1 MVVKLPTTRGKLTD
15 NQMLSDLT
23 WLRVGGPAEYFFQ
36 PSDLEDL
43 KYFLSN
49 VPDNISLFPIGVGSN
64 LLVRDGGIKGV
75 VIRLGKGFNSV
86 EVSNG
91 LVVAGAAALDSFV
104 ARRAADNGYD
114 LTFLRT
120 IPGSIGGALKMNAGC
135 YGKYISDY
143 FVSAKAVN
151 RSGEV
156 VKLEKTDVLFSYRNT
171 DLSADLVVVSVTFAP
186 PSGEVAALYE
196 KMRIQKEKRDSEQ
209 PTKEI
214 TAGSTFR
221 NPCGFSSSGHI
232 NEDHEFKAWKVIEDA
247 GLRGFQ
253 MGAAK
258 MHEKHPN
265 FLTNTGGAT
274 ASELEEFGELVRK
287 RVFKDSGIDLKWE
300 IIRVG
305 GPLNDVF
312 KRRKSP

>member
-1 MVVKLPTTRGKLTD
+1 MFFKLPKTRGKLTD

-43 KYFLSN
+43 MYFLSKL
-49 VPDNISLFPIGVGSN
+49 PENISLFPIGVGSN

-171 DLSADLVVVSVTFAP
+171 DLSSDLVVVSVTFAP
-186 PSGEVAALYE
+186 PSGEVEALYE

-274 ASELEEFGELVRK
+274 ASELEELGEVVRK
-287 RVFKDSGIDLKWE
+287 RVFKNSGIDLKWE
-300 IIRVG
+300 IIRIG
-305 GPLNDVF
+305 YPI
-312 KRRKSP
+312 K

>member
-1 MVVKLPTTRGKLTD
+1 MVVKLPKTRGKLTD

-43 KYFLSN
+43 MYFLSN
-49 VPDNISLFPIGVGSN
+49 LSDNISLFPIGVGSN

-91 LVVAGAAALDSFV
+91 LVVAGAGALDSFV

-186 PSGEVAALYE
+186 PSGEIAALYE

-247 GLRGFQ
+247 GLRGVQ

-274 ASELEEFGELVRK
+274 ASELEEFGEMVRK
-287 RVFKDSGIDLKWE
+287 KVFKNSGIDLKWE

-305 GPLNDVF
+305 DP
-312 KRRKSP
+312 

>member
-1 MVVKLPTTRGKLTD
+1 MVVKLPKTRGKLTD

-43 KYFLSN
+43 MYFLSN

-91 LVVAGAAALDSFV
+91 LVVAGAGALDSFV

-186 PSGEVAALYE
+186 PSGEIAALYE

-247 GLRGFQ
+247 GLRGVQ

-274 ASELEEFGELVRK
+274 ASELEEFGEMVRK
-287 RVFKDSGIDLKWE
+287 KVFKNSGIDLKWE

-305 GPLNDVF
+305 DP
-312 KRRKSP
+312 

>member
-1 MVVKLPTTRGKLTD
+1 MFFKLPKTRGKLTD

-43 KYFLSN
+43 MYFLSKL
-49 VPDNISLFPIGVGSN
+49 PENISLFPIGVGSN

-156 VKLEKTDVLFSYRNT
+156 VKLGKNDVLFSYRNT
-171 DLSADLVVVSVTFAP
+171 DLSSDLVVVSVTFAP
-186 PSGEVAALYE
+186 PSGEVEALHE

-232 NEDHEFKAWKVIEDA
+232 NEDHDFKAWKVIEDA

-274 ASELEEFGELVRK
+274 ASELEEIGELVRK
-287 RVFKDSGIDLKWE
+287 KVFKNSGIDLKWE
-300 IIRVG
+300 IIRIG
-305 GPLNDVF
+305 YPI
-312 KRRKSP
+312 K

>member
-49 VPDNISLFPIGVGSN
+49 LPDKISLFPIGVGSN

-287 RVFKDSGIDLKWE
+287 RVFKNSGIDLEWE

-305 GPLNDVF
+305 DP
-312 KRRKSP
+312 

>member
-151 RSGEV
+151 RNGEV

-171 DLSADLVVVSVTFAP
+171 DLSSDIVVTSVTFAP
-186 PSGEVAALYE
+186 PSEEIEVLHE

-221 NPCGFSSSGHI
+221 NPCGFSSSGQI

-287 RVFKDSGIDLKWE
+287 KVFKNSGIDLKWE
-300 IIRVG
+300 IIRIG
-305 GPLNDVF
+305 DPL
-312 KRRKSP
+312 K

>member
-1 MVVKLPTTRGKLTD
+1 MFVKLPKTRGKLTD

-43 KYFLSN
+43 MYFLSN

-186 PSGEVAALYE
+186 PSGEVSALYE

-287 RVFKDSGIDLKWE
+287 RVFKNSGIDLKWE

-305 GPLNDVF
+305 DP
-312 KRRKSP
+312 

>member
-1 MVVKLPTTRGKLTD
+1 MVVKLPKTRGKLTD

-43 KYFLSN
+43 MYFLSN

-274 ASELEEFGELVRK
+274 ASELEEFGEMVRK
-287 RVFKDSGIDLKWE
+287 RVFKNSGIDLKWE

-305 GPLNDVF
+305 DP
-312 KRRKSP
+312 

>member
-1 MVVKLPTTRGKLTD
+1 MVVKLPKTRGKLTD

-43 KYFLSN
+43 MYFLSN

-156 VKLEKTDVLFSYRNT
+156 VKLEKPDVLFSYRNT

-196 KMRIQKEKRDSEQ
+196 KMRVQKEKRDSEQ

-287 RVFKDSGIDLKWE
+287 KVFKNSGIDLKWE

-305 GPLNDVF
+305 DP
-312 KRRKSP
+312 

>member
-1 MVVKLPTTRGKLTD
+1 MVVKLPKTRGKLTD

-43 KYFLSN
+43 MYFLSN

-247 GLRGFQ
+247 GLRGVQ

-274 ASELEEFGELVRK
+274 ASELEEFGEMVRK
-287 RVFKDSGIDLKWE
+287 KVFKNSGIDLKWE

-305 GPLNDVF
+305 DP
-312 KRRKSP
+312 

>member
-1 MVVKLPTTRGKLTD
+1 MSIDMVVKLPTTRGKLTD

-43 KYFLSN
+43 MYFLSN

-287 RVFKDSGIDLKWE
+287 RVFKSSGIDLEWE

-305 GPLNDVF
+305 DP
-312 KRRKSP
+312 

>member
-43 KYFLSN
+43 MYFLSN

-135 YGKYISDY
+135 YGNYISDY

-151 RSGEV
+151 RSGDV
-156 VKLEKTDVLFSYRNT
+156 VKLEKPDVLFSYRNT

-186 PSGEVAALYE
+186 PSGKVEALYE

-287 RVFKDSGIDLKWE
+287 RVFKNSGIDLKWE

-305 GPLNDVF
+305 DP
-312 KRRKSP
+312 

>member
-1 MVVKLPTTRGKLTD
+1 MFVKLPKTRGKLTD

-43 KYFLSN
+43 MYFLSKL
-49 VPDNISLFPIGVGSN
+49 PENISLFPIGVGSN

-91 LVVAGAAALDSFV
+91 LVVAGAAALDSVV

-135 YGKYISDY
+135 YGKYVSDY

-171 DLSADLVVVSVTFAP
+171 DLSSDLVVVSVTFAP
-186 PSGEVAALYE
+186 PSGEVEALYE

-232 NEDHEFKAWKVIEDA
+232 NEDHDFKAWKVIEDA

-274 ASELEEFGELVRK
+274 ASELEEFGEVVRK
-287 RVFKDSGIDLKWE
+287 RVFKNSGIDLKWE

-305 GPLNDVF
+305 DP
-312 KRRKSP
+312 

>member
-171 DLSADLVVVSVTFAP
+171 DLSADLVVVSVTLAP

-305 GPLNDVF
+305 DP
-312 KRRKSP
+312 

>member
-1 MVVKLPTTRGKLTD
+1 MVVKLPKIRGKLTD
-15 NQMLSDLT
+15 NRMLADLT

-43 KYFLSN
+43 MYFLSKL
-49 VPDNISLFPIGVGSN
+49 PENISLFPIGVGSN

-171 DLSADLVVVSVTFAP
+171 DLSSDLVVVSVTFAP
-186 PSGEVAALYE
+186 PSGEVEALYE

-221 NPCGFSSSGHI
+221 NPCGFSSSGQI
-232 NEDHEFKAWKVIEDA
+232 NEDHDFKAWKVIEDA

-287 RVFKDSGIDLKWE
+287 RVFKNSGIDLKWE

-305 GPLNDVF
+305 DP
-312 KRRKSP
+312 

>member
-1 MVVKLPTTRGKLTD
+1 MFVKLPKTRGKLTD

-43 KYFLSN
+43 MYFLSKL
-49 VPDNISLFPIGVGSN
+49 PENISLFPIGVGSN

-171 DLSADLVVVSVTFAP
+171 DLSSDLVVVSVTFAP
-186 PSGEVAALYE
+186 PSGEVEALYE

-232 NEDHEFKAWKVIEDA
+232 NEDHDFKAWKVIEDA

-253 MGAAK
+253 IGAAK

-274 ASELEEFGELVRK
+274 ASELEEFGEVVRK
-287 RVFKDSGIDLKWE
+287 RVFKNSGIDLKWE

-305 GPLNDVF
+305 DP
-312 KRRKSP
+312 

>member
-221 NPCGFSSSGHI
+221 NPCGFSSSGHT

-305 GPLNDVF
+305 DP
-312 KRRKSP
+312 

>member
-1 MVVKLPTTRGKLTD
+1 MVVKLPKTRGKLTD

-43 KYFLSN
+43 MYFLSN

-196 KMRIQKEKRDSEQ
+196 KMRVQKEKRDSEQ

-232 NEDHEFKAWKVIEDA
+232 NEDHEFKDWKVIEDA

-274 ASELEEFGELVRK
+274 ASELEEFGEMVRK
-287 RVFKDSGIDLKWE
+287 RVFKNSGIDLKWE

-305 GPLNDVF
+305 DP
-312 KRRKSP
+312 

>member
-15 NQMLSDLT
+15 NQMLSDIT

-43 KYFLSN
+43 MYFLSN

-91 LVVAGAAALDSFV
+91 LVVAGAAALDSLV

-156 VKLEKTDVLFSYRNT
+156 VTLEKTDVLFSYRNT

-287 RVFKDSGIDLKWE
+287 RVFKNSGIDLEWE

-305 GPLNDVF
+305 DP
-312 KRRKSP
+312 

>member
-1 MVVKLPTTRGKLTD
+1 MVVKLPKTRGKLTD

-43 KYFLSN
+43 MYFLSN
-49 VPDNISLFPIGVGSN
+49 LPDNISLFPIGVGSN

-186 PSGEVAALYE
+186 PSGEIAALYE

-247 GLRGFQ
+247 GLRGVQ

-274 ASELEEFGELVRK
+274 ASELEEFGEMVRK
-287 RVFKDSGIDLKWE
+287 KVFKNSGIDLKWE

-305 GPLNDVF
+305 DP
-312 KRRKSP
+312 

>member
-1 MVVKLPTTRGKLTD
+1 MVVKLPKTRGKLTD

-43 KYFLSN
+43 MYFLSN

-247 GLRGFQ
+247 GLRGVQ

-287 RVFKDSGIDLKWE
+287 RVFKNSGIDLKWE

-305 GPLNDVF
+305 DP
-312 KRRKSP
+312 

>member
-1 MVVKLPTTRGKLTD
+1 MFFKLPKTRGKLTD

-43 KYFLSN
+43 MYFLSKL
-49 VPDNISLFPIGVGSN
+49 PENISLFPIGVGSN

-135 YGKYISDY
+135 YGKYVSDY

-171 DLSADLVVVSVTFAP
+171 DLSSDLVVVSVTFAP
-186 PSGEVAALYE
+186 PSGEVEALYE

-232 NEDHEFKAWKVIEDA
+232 NEDHDFKAWKVIEDA

-287 RVFKDSGIDLKWE
+287 RVFKNSGIDLKWE

-305 GPLNDVF
+305 DP
-312 KRRKSP
+312 

>member
-1 MVVKLPTTRGKLTD
+1 MVVKLPKTRGKLTD

-43 KYFLSN
+43 IYFLSN
-49 VPDNISLFPIGVGSN
+49 VPDDISLFPIGVGSN

-274 ASELEEFGELVRK
+274 ASELEEFGEMVRK
-287 RVFKDSGIDLKWE
+287 RVFKNSGIDLKWE

-305 GPLNDVF
+305 DP
-312 KRRKSP
+312 

>member
-1 MVVKLPTTRGKLTD
+1 MVVKLPKTRGKLTE

-43 KYFLSN
+43 MYFLSN

-196 KMRIQKEKRDSEQ
+196 KMRVQKEKRDSEQ

-247 GLRGFQ
+247 GLRGVQ

-274 ASELEEFGELVRK
+274 ASELEEFGEMVRK
-287 RVFKDSGIDLKWE
+287 KVFKNSGIDLKWE

-305 GPLNDVF
+305 DP
-312 KRRKSP
+312 

>member
-1 MVVKLPTTRGKLTD
+1 MVVKLPKTRGKLTD

-43 KYFLSN
+43 IYFLSN

-104 ARRAADNGYD
+104 ARTAADNGYD

-196 KMRIQKEKRDSEQ
+196 KMRVQKEKRDSEQ

-247 GLRGFQ
+247 GLRGVQ

-274 ASELEEFGELVRK
+274 ASELEEFGEMVRK
-287 RVFKDSGIDLKWE
+287 KVFKNSGIDLKWE

-305 GPLNDVF
+305 DP
-312 KRRKSP
+312 

>member
-1 MVVKLPTTRGKLTD
+1 M
-15 NQMLSDLT
+15 
-23 WLRVGGPAEYFFQ
+23 
-36 PSDLEDL
+36 
-43 KYFLSN
+43 
-49 VPDNISLFPIGVGSN
+49 
-64 LLVRDGGIKGV
+64 
-75 VIRLGKGFNSV
+75 
-86 EVSNG
+86 
-91 LVVAGAAALDSFV
+91 AGAAALDSFV

-232 NEDHEFKAWKVIEDA
+232 YEDHEFKAWKVIEDA

-287 RVFKDSGIDLKWE
+287 RVFKNSGIDLKWE

-305 GPLNDVF
+305 DP
-312 KRRKSP
+312 

>member
-1 MVVKLPTTRGKLTD
+1 MFVKPPKTRGKLTD
-15 NQMLSDLT
+15 NQMLSELT

-43 KYFLSN
+43 MYFLSKL
-49 VPDNISLFPIGVGSN
+49 PENISLFPIGVGSN

-171 DLSADLVVVSVTFAP
+171 DLSSDLVVVSVTFAP
-186 PSGEVAALYE
+186 PSGEVEALYE

-232 NEDHEFKAWKVIEDA
+232 NEDHDFKAWKVIEDA

-274 ASELEEFGELVRK
+274 ASELEEFGEVVRK
-287 RVFKDSGIDLKWE
+287 RVFKNSGIDLKWE

-305 GPLNDVF
+305 DP
-312 KRRKSP
+312 

>member
-1 MVVKLPTTRGKLTD
+1 MFVKLPKTRGKLTD

-43 KYFLSN
+43 MYFLSKL
-49 VPDNISLFPIGVGSN
+49 PENISLFPIGVGSN

-156 VKLEKTDVLFSYRNT
+156 VQLEKTDVLFSYRNT
-171 DLSADLVVVSVTFAP
+171 DLSSDLVVVSVTFAP
-186 PSGEVAALYE
+186 PSGEVEALYE

-232 NEDHEFKAWKVIEDA
+232 NEDHDFKAWKVIEDA

-287 RVFKDSGIDLKWE
+287 RVFKNSGIDLKWE

-305 GPLNDVF
+305 DP
-312 KRRKSP
+312 

>member
-43 KYFLSN
+43 MYFLSN
-49 VPDNISLFPIGVGSN
+49 LPDNISLFPIGVGSN

-156 VKLEKTDVLFSYRNT
+156 VTLEKTDVLFSYRNT

-287 RVFKDSGIDLKWE
+287 RVFKNSGIDLKWE

-305 GPLNDVF
+305 DP
-312 KRRKSP
+312 

>member
-1 MVVKLPTTRGKLTD
+1 MFVKLPKTRGKLTD

-43 KYFLSN
+43 MYFLSKL
-49 VPDNISLFPIGVGSN
+49 PENISLFPIGVGSN

-171 DLSADLVVVSVTFAP
+171 DLSPDLVVVSVTFAP
-186 PSGEVAALYE
+186 PSGEVEALYE

-232 NEDHEFKAWKVIEDA
+232 NEDHELKAWKVIEDA

-287 RVFKDSGIDLKWE
+287 RVFKNSGIDLKWE

-305 GPLNDVF
+305 DP
-312 KRRKSP
+312 

>member
-1 MVVKLPTTRGKLTD
+1 MVVKLPKTRGKLTY

-43 KYFLSN
+43 MYFLSN
-49 VPDNISLFPIGVGSN
+49 VPDDISLFPIGVGSN
-64 LLVRDGGIKGV
+64 LLVRDGGIQGV

-196 KMRIQKEKRDSEQ
+196 KMRVQKEKRDSEQ

-232 NEDHEFKAWKVIEDA
+232 NEDNEFKAWKVIEDA

-287 RVFKDSGIDLKWE
+287 RVFKNSGIDLKWE

-305 GPLNDVF
+305 DP
-312 KRRKSP
+312 

>member
-43 KYFLSN
+43 MYFLLN

-221 NPCGFSSSGHI
+221 NPCGFSSSGHT

-274 ASELEEFGELVRK
+274 ASELEEFGEMVRK
-287 RVFKDSGIDLKWE
+287 RVFKNSGIDLKWE

-305 GPLNDVF
+305 DP
-312 KRRKSP
+312 

>member
-1 MVVKLPTTRGKLTD
+1 
-15 NQMLSDLT
+15 
-23 WLRVGGPAEYFFQ
+23 
-36 PSDLEDL
+36 
-43 KYFLSN
+43 
-49 VPDNISLFPIGVGSN
+49 
-64 LLVRDGGIKGV
+64 VRDGGIKGV
-75 VIRLGKGFNSV
+75 VLRLGKGFNSV

-104 ARRAADNGYD
+104 ARKAADSGYD

-135 YGKYISDY
+135 YGKYIADY
-143 FVSAKAVN
+143 FVSADAVN
-151 RSGEV
+151 RTGEV
-156 VKLEKTDVLFSYRNT
+156 VKLEKTDVSFSYRST
-171 DLSADLVVVSVTFAP
+171 DLSSDLVVVSVTFAP
-186 PSGEVAALYE
+186 PCGQVEELYE
-196 KMRIQKEKRDSEQ
+196 KMRIQIEKRDNEQ

-221 NPCGFSSSGHI
+221 NPCGFSSSGRI
-232 NEDHEFKAWKVIEDA
+232 NEDHGSKAWKVIDEA

-274 ASELEEFGELVRK
+274 ASELEEIGELVRK
-287 RVFKDSGIDLKWE
+287 KVFKTSGIDLKWE

-305 GPLNDVF
+305 NPL
-312 KRRKSP
+312 K

>member
-1 MVVKLPTTRGKLTD
+1 MVVKLPKTRGKLTD

-43 KYFLSN
+43 MYFLSN
-49 VPDNISLFPIGVGSN
+49 VPDDISLFPIGVGSN

-247 GLRGFQ
+247 GLRGVQ

-274 ASELEEFGELVRK
+274 ASELEEFGEMVRK
-287 RVFKDSGIDLKWE
+287 RVFKNSGIDLKWE

-305 GPLNDVF
+305 DP
-312 KRRKSP
+312 